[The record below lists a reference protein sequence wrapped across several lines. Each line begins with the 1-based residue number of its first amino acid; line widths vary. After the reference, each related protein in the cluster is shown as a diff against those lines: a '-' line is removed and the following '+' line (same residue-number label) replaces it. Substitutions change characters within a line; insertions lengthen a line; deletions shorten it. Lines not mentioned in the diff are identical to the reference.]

1 MSRVTGP
8 CRLSIASTSPGSSAT
23 GSVER
28 GHQPPSS
35 SVCRDPADPRRSRG
49 VDGGDV
55 DTMVIR
61 SVVVFSMTAFSS
73 WNAEGA
79 GGRREDA
86 DGRDLR
92 SVGGRHLDTTPVRRD
107 RDGRGSTMVLVR
119 LNPGRRR
126 TDARSG
132 YEYGEDV
139 ARDPGSPSR
148 RPAHEGVT
156 MSDKSPRKGN

>member
-1 MSRVTGP
+1 
-8 CRLSIASTSPGSSAT
+8 
-23 GSVER
+23 
-28 GHQPPSS
+28 
-35 SVCRDPADPRRSRG
+35 
-49 VDGGDV
+49 
-55 DTMVIR
+55 
-61 SVVVFSMTAFSS
+61 MTAFSS

-156 MSDKSPRKGN
+156 MSDKSPRKGNQKKQGKTLKEKQAAKKTKRIMQAGKSSNIPPTGH